1 MALMNWTDDLSV
13 RVQEIDD
20 QHRKL
25 IQQINTLHEAMK
37 TGQAKQTLEA
47 TLQELAAY
55 AVYHFQTEEK
65 YMQQFGYPGY
75 LTHKMKHD
83 AFVKKVVA
91 FQGDYKAGRLELSL
105 DLMNFLKD
113 WVSTHIR
120 ETDKQYSE
128 AFTSHGLK

>member
-13 RVQEIDD
+13 RVGEIDE

-25 IQQINTLHEAMK
+25 IQLINNLHDAMK
-37 TGQAKQTLEA
+37 AGKAKVSLET

-65 YMQQFGYPGY
+65 YMQKFKYPGY
-75 LTHKMKHD
+75 LAHKMKHD
-83 AFVKKVVA
+83 AFVRKVVG
-91 FQGDYKAGRLELSL
+91 FQGDFKAGRLGLSL
-105 DLMNFLKD
+105 DVMNFLKD

-128 AFTSHGLK
+128 TFIGSGLK